1 MNDMDDKLLNNN
13 PLFQVDRIHIQ
24 EYVLFDM
31 DIRQDHLKVMQ
42 TVFIKLICLIYDLR
56 EKRMEVIGKI

>member
-13 PLFQVDRIHIQ
+13 PLFQVNRIHIQ

-31 DIRQDHLKVMQ
+31 DILLDHLNNNNNIIS
-42 TVFIKLICLIYDLR
+42 IK
-56 EKRMEVIGKI
+56 